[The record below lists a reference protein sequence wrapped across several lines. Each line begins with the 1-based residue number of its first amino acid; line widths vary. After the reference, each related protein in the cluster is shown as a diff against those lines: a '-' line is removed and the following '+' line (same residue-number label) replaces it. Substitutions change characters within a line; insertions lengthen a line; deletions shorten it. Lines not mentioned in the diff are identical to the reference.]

1 MNNLYYNQ
9 MMDILLAHPE
19 GVRVGNLTRAI
30 YNSNCSLFTPDAA
43 ELLRQIHRQV
53 YSFLWREQR
62 KRHSP
67 FLRTRWGY
75 YALRPHF
82 VVQLELCFDD
92 FEGESIPKVQK
103 EEEHASAPEAYM
115 CDMFDIFARNR

>member
-9 MMDILLAHPE
+9 MMEILLAHPH

-30 YNSNCSLFTPDAA
+30 YNSNCDLFTPDAA
-43 ELLRQIHRQV
+43 LLLRKIHSQV
-53 YSFLWREQR
+53 YRYLWREQR

-67 FLRTRWGY
+67 FLRTRRGY

-92 FEGESIPKVQK
+92 FEGEGFPKAAKTTPQK
-103 EEEHASAPEAYM
+103 PEAHM
-115 CDMFDIFARNR
+115 CDMFMQNGEFFHF